1 VSRGLSL
8 TSASSA
14 VVRRAERCVTSS
26 ITHRHPRMITT
37 TSSPRLPATCAVCA
51 ASICLLL
58 YLRWRSQ
65 AKQAIQYVL
74 RAAEASVNYNA
85 SSPIYMLLLKMKTH
99 TSEHLTVQYVLPP
112 DSPLE
117 SLFCRII
124 QKDVAKGCIDPDLL
138 GTDTCRD
145 AAIVR
150 VCVDGS
156 WREMRVPIF
165 MAHLVNPLGLCDP
178 EADNPAA
185 PVWADGSWTGTLLW
199 DSAAH
204 VCELMLAQP
213 CWRARLRGA
222 SCLELGCGLGL
233 PGMVASLLGA
243 APVLLTDR
251 LQVAEM
257 AEAGCRA
264 NSLKGARGVEFDW
277 DEAAARQ
284 LVADH
289 FGGRAPSLI
298 LACDCIFE
306 PLFGEAHLLL
316 RMLVVLADAQTTVIP
331 APEIVIASD
340 RVRLPAGDPRARGA
354 LIASDCE

>member
-1 VSRGLSL
+1 MRRCAREDLAHHERGARGWSL
-8 TSASSA
+8 ALAGACTRRPGGLCDQASA
-14 VVRRAERCVTSS
+14 
-26 ITHRHPRMITT
+26 MIST
-37 TSSPRLPATCAVCA
+37 TSSPRLPAKCAVCA

-58 YLRWRSQ
+58 YLRWRSK
-65 AKQAIQYVL
+65 AKQAIQTVL

-85 SSPIYMLLLKMKTH
+85 SSPIYMMLLKGKTH

-251 LQVAEM
+251 QQVAEM

-264 NSLKGARGVEFDW
+264 NSLEGTRGVEFDW

-284 LVADH
+284 LVVDH

-316 RMLVVLADAQTTVIP
+316 RMLVVLADTQTTVIP
-331 APEIVIASD
+331 APEIVIAT
-340 RVRLPAGDPRARGA
+340 
-354 LIASDCE
+354 DCE